1 MISQFFRRLGLGE
14 SKSNGNGE
22 GTLLKAIS
30 SSADERPLRAELFS
44 ISQLE
49 RHAKS
54 LAGWHRIVPVRAGRF
69 IFRRPS
75 QLLPRLA
82 ANEAV
87 FQAEYEQLTAALKR
101 GRRMTPAAEWFI
113 DNYYLIEEQIRTARV
128 HLPRGYSHEL
138 PQLANGPSTGLPRV
152 YDIALELISHVD
164 GRIDVESIRA
174 FVASYES
181 ISPLRLGELW
191 AIPIMLRM
199 ALLENL
205 RRVVLRQA
213 AGRRD
218 AERADRWVE
227 RMLEMSASEPGK
239 LVLVLADIVREDP
252 PLTSEFVAAF
262 ASRLR
267 GSSAALA
274 MPVNWLEQRLAEQAR
289 TMEQVFQEAS
299 QGQAADQ
306 VSIGNSIGSLRLL
319 AATDWREFVEATSAV
334 ESTLRGEAA
343 GVYAAMDFSTRDR
356 YRHAVEEIA
365 RRSLMSEE
373 QVAAAAVEL
382 ARAKSSKPTDR
393 AGHVGYFLI
402 DRGRRELER
411 AVGMRRSLTN
421 WIVHKRRRFAFP
433 IYASAIALMSCA
445 VAALAW
451 WWSVQH
457 GFHGWRLAVMT
468 VLAGFCSSRAVIAMV
483 QWMATL
489 MVGPRP
495 LPRMDYSKKGIPPDC
510 RTAVVVPTMLTSE
523 AEIDDLLEELEIR
536 YLASRDPSLS
546 FVLLSD
552 FRDAEQETTPQDAP
566 LLEQARSG
574 INGLNAKYGDVDGGC
589 FFLFHRPRRW
599 NERDR
604 VWMGWER
611 KRGKLEEFN
620 AHLRGKPAQ
629 FQEIVGPVERLTD
642 VKYVITLDTDTQLP
656 RDAARQL
663 VGTLAHPL
671 NRPHYDEKLGR
682 VTEGYGILQPLVA
695 DSLPSSGHSRFAQ
708 LFCGE
713 PGIDPYTRAVS
724 DVYQDVFEEGSYVG
738 KGIYD
743 VDAFQ
748 QAIGQRLPENQIL
761 SHDLLE
767 GSHARAAL
775 VSDVVLYED
784 HPSAYPVDVSRRH
797 RWMRGDWQIAPWL
810 LPSVPGAGGRRTANP
825 ISILSRWKILDN
837 MRRSLIPVAVLAFL
851 IAGWFLPGEAGFNT
865 LLVLGI
871 FFVPS
876 LLTSLEQLTRRMSQL
891 DFGQRVRLIARS
903 VGRQILQECFT
914 FACLPY
920 DAYLSVDAIA
930 RTVVRLLFTR
940 RRLLEWRTTRDA
952 QQSHRNSLPG
962 FFVSMW
968 VQPAV
973 AAAVS
978 VAMLIRHSSVVW
990 ITAPITTI
998 WLAAPAVAWWLS
1010 LPAPTP
1016 VPRLSADDRSFL
1028 RLLARRTWR
1037 FFDTYVTPADNY
1049 LPPDNFQEDPP
1060 QGVAHRTS
1068 PTNMGLSLLANLAA
1082 RDFGYIS
1089 ASNMIDR
1096 AGRTLATMDKLP
1108 RYRGHFYNWY
1118 DTRTLEILRPAYIST
1133 VDSGNLSVHL
1143 LTLAA
1148 GCEGM
1153 DGETIIPATLFDGLD
1168 ATLAAAEET
1177 SPVFE
1182 RLRGDL
1188 RKPPSTL
1195 TATYALL
1202 KKMAA
1207 DANDA
1212 LSAAGSTLGAEPRYW
1227 LTALAD
1233 LCQQFLDDLVRFCP
1247 WVDLALP
1254 RDLPTLSMKALQ
1266 PLIAKLDGWPTLA
1279 EVAAMEKAIREP
1291 IAASEAA
1298 VTAAGDY
1305 FRKLRAAV
1313 ARGAEQAAQRISEL
1327 KNLAVR
1333 CRELADIEYEF
1344 LYDPARRL
1352 LALGYH
1358 VSDHRLDAG
1367 YYDLLASEAR
1377 VSSFVAIAQGQ
1388 LPQEHWFSLGRQV
1401 TWAGGRLALLSW
1413 SGSMF
1418 EYLMPLLVMPTYA
1431 GTVLDE
1437 TYRAI
1442 VKRQIEYG
1450 RERHVPWGISESGY
1464 NKTDAQLNYQY
1475 TAFGI
1480 PGLGFKRGLA
1490 DDLVIAPYASMMAL
1504 MVDPESACANLRTL
1518 ASTVHM
1524 GPCGFYE
1531 AIDYTPQRIPPG
1543 QNSVTIRS
1551 YMVHHQGMGLLSL
1564 AYLLLNQPMQK
1575 RFNSDPAFRATE
1587 LLLHERVPK
1596 TPMVTPHST
1605 EVSLIQTGSGA
1616 AEPQP
1621 TQRVFTTPST
1631 PAPELHLLSNGRYHV
1646 AVTAAG
1652 GGYSKWRDLAVT
1664 RWHEDTTRDCWG
1676 NFCYIRDT
1684 ASGEFW
1690 SAAHQPTLKKPTTY
1704 EATFSQGRAE
1714 FRRRDGD
1721 VETHTEIAVSPEDDI
1736 ELRRVTITNHGDA
1749 RRTIEVTSYAE
1760 VVMAA
1765 AAADAAHP
1773 AFSNLFVQTK
1783 LLRKRQAI
1791 LCTRRPRSAS
1801 ERPPWML
1808 HLMTVNG
1815 RMTAE
1820 PSYETARS
1828 EFLGRRRTTADPA
1841 AMHLPSLLNT
1851 EGSVLDPVVAIRS
1864 TVEID
1869 PNETVRFNL
1878 VTGAAE
1884 TEEAATA
1891 LIEKYCDLHL
1901 ADRVFDLAWTHSQV
1915 ILQQLNITDAD
1926 TQLFARMAG
1935 SILYSNPQ
1943 LRAPG
1948 SVIARNRRG
1957 QSGLWGHSISGDFP
1971 IVLLRIGDQTHIN
1984 LVHQLVAA
1992 HAYWR
1997 VKGLAVDLVIW
2008 NEDQS
2013 GYRQALQ
2020 DQILAIIASRAYTTL
2035 LDKPTGVFV
2044 RRGEQISEEDKV
2056 LMQSVAR
2063 VIISDT
2069 AGTLAEQVN
2078 RRQRLGIS
2086 IGRFNPIQL
2095 SRRAGTA
2102 VAGVGSA
2109 KRDLACFNG
2118 SGGFTRDGR
2127 EYVVTSG
2134 PDRSTPAPWA
2144 NVLANPGF
2152 GTIVSESGGAFTWCE
2167 SAHGYRLTPWHNDW
2181 IGDAGG
2187 EAFYLRDEET
2197 GRFWSPTALPAPG
2210 PWPYTTRHGFGYTV
2224 FEYSDGEISTEM
2236 TTYTAIDAPA
2246 KFVVLKVRNGSGRT
2260 RRLSLTAFFE
2270 LVLGE
2275 HREANQPH
2283 IVTEIDSKTGAILA
2297 RNAYNSEFGERVV
2310 FLDCS
2315 KLQRTV
2321 TGDRTEFLGRNGR
2334 PGDPAAMGRAHLSGR
2349 VGGGL
2354 DPCAAMQA
2362 MFDLA
2367 QGQETEIA
2375 FVFGSGRDLNEARD
2389 LVVRF
2394 GSVESARS
2402 ALSDVWNYWNRTLG
2416 TVRVETPD
2424 APLNYLANGWLLYQ
2438 TLACRIWARSGYYQ
2452 CSGAFGFRDQL
2463 QDACALVHAEPG
2475 LLRAH
2480 LLRCASRQFREG
2492 DVQHWWHLPSGRGVR
2507 TRISD
2512 DFLWLAYAVCRY
2524 VAAIGDTGVLDEKVP
2539 FLDGRPVPLE
2549 EDSYFDLPTRSD
2561 ESATLYEHCVR
2572 AVRHALRFGE
2582 HGLPLM
2588 GTGDWND
2595 GMNLVGAGGKG
2606 ESVWLAFFLYQV
2618 LNDFIPIVRARNDL
2632 SLAESLSAESAKLKA
2647 NIEAHAWDGQW
2658 YRRAYF
2664 DDGRPLGSAEC
2675 PECRIDSLP
2684 QSWAVLSSG
2693 AEAPRARQAME
2704 SLNSLLVNRDLRVI
2718 QLLDPPFDHSDLN
2731 PGYIKGYIPG
2741 VRENGGQYTHAA
2753 IWAVMAFAQA
2763 ARQGSAP
2770 NADRAWEL
2778 FNLINPILHGD
2789 SEAAIRKYKVEPYVA
2804 AGDVYTNLQH
2814 AGRGGWT
2821 WYTGSAGWMYRLI
2834 IESLLGVHLDVDR
2847 LRIAP
2852 VMPQKWESFQIHYRY
2867 RQTPYHILVRNL
2879 GGGGTIV
2886 RRVVCDGAEQADL
2899 TIPLAD
2905 DHREHQ
2911 AEVQIGGNLT
2921 DSGP

>member
-1 MISQFFRRLGLGE
+1 MISHFFRRLGLG
-14 SKSNGNGE
+14 KANSNGNGD
-22 GTLLKAIS
+22 GTLLEAIS
-30 SSADERPLRAELFS
+30 QSAGERPLRAELFS
-44 ISQLE
+44 VSQLE

-54 LAGWHRIVPVRAGRF
+54 LAGWHRIVPVRAGGF
-69 IFRRPS
+69 VFRRRS
-75 QLLPRLA
+75 RLLPRLA

-87 FQAEYEQLTAALKR
+87 FHAEYEQLTAALKR

-138 PQLANGPSTGLPRV
+138 PQLASGPSTGLPRV

-164 GRIDVESIRA
+164 GRIDLESLRA
-174 FVASYES
+174 FVRSYES
-181 ISPLRLGELW
+181 VSPLRLGELW

-218 AERADRWVE
+218 AERAGHWVE
-227 RMLEMSASEPGK
+227 RMLEISASDPGK

-252 PLTSEFVAAF
+252 PLTSEFVAEF
-262 ASRLR
+262 ASGLR

-274 MPVNWLEQRLAEQAR
+274 MPVNWLEHRLAEQER

-306 VSIGNSIGSLRLL
+306 VSIGNSIGSLRLV
-319 AATDWREFVEATSAV
+319 AATDWREFVEATSTV

-343 GVYAAMDFSTRDR
+343 GIYAAMDFSTRDR
-356 YRHAVEEIA
+356 YRHAIEEIA

-382 ARAKSSKPTDR
+382 ARARNDTPTDR

-402 DRGRRELER
+402 DRGRRELHH
-411 AVGMRRSLTN
+411 AVGMRRSLKH
-421 WIVHKRRRFAFP
+421 WVVHKGRQLAFP
-433 IYASAIALMSCA
+433 AYAGAVALFVCA
-445 VAALAW
+445 VAALAFW
-451 WWSVQH
+451 WGSRYGLH
-457 GFHGWRLAVMT
+457 GGTLAMMT
-468 VLAGFCSSRAVIAMV
+468 VLAGFCGSRAAIAIV

-489 MVGPRP
+489 IVHPRS
-495 LPRMDYSKKGIPPDC
+495 LPRMDFSKNGIPPDC
-510 RTAVVVPTMLTSE
+510 RTAVVVPTLLTSE

-546 FVLLSD
+546 FVLLTD
-552 FRDAEQETTPQDAP
+552 FRDAEEETTPQDAP
-566 LLEQARSG
+566 LLEQARTG
-574 INGLNAKYGDVDGGC
+574 INALNAKYGDIDGGS
-589 FFLFHRPRRW
+589 FFLFHRARRW
-599 NERDR
+599 NERER

-620 AHLRGKPAQ
+620 AHLRGKAAR
-629 FQEIVGPVERLTD
+629 FQEIVGPAERLKN
-642 VKYVITLDTDTQLP
+642 VKYVITLDSDTQLP

-671 NRPHYDEKLGR
+671 NRPHYDEKIGR

-695 DSLPSSGHSRFAQ
+695 DGLPSCNNSRFAQ

-748 QAIGQRLPENQIL
+748 KAIGERLPENQIL

-775 VSDVVLYED
+775 VSDVVLYEE

-797 RWMRGDWQIAPWL
+797 RWIRGDWQIAPWL
-810 LPSVPGAGGRRTANP
+810 LPSVPGAGGRPSHNP
-825 ISILSRWKILDN
+825 ISMLSRWKILDN
-837 MRRSLIPVAVLAFL
+837 MRRSLISVAVLAL
-851 IAGWFLPGEAGFNT
+851 LVAGWFLPGQAGFDT

-871 FFVPS
+871 FFIPS
-876 LLTSLEQLTRRMSQL
+876 LLTSLEQLTRQMSQL
-891 DFGQRVRLIARS
+891 HFGQRVRLIARS
-903 VGRQILQECFT
+903 VGRQIMQECFT

-940 RRLLEWRTTRDA
+940 RRLLEWRTTRDV

-962 FFVSMW
+962 FYVSMW

-978 VAMLIRHSSVVW
+978 VAMAKWERSVVG
-990 ITAPITTI
+990 ISAPITTI

-1010 LPAPTP
+1010 LPVTSAA
-1016 VPRLSADDRSFL
+1016 PRLSADDRSFL
-1028 RLLARRTWR
+1028 GLLARRTWR
-1037 FFDTYVTPADNY
+1037 FFDTYITAADNF

-1068 PTNMGLSLLANLAA
+1068 PTNMGLTLMANLAA

-1089 ASNMIDR
+1089 AGKMIER
-1096 AGRTLATMDKLP
+1096 TGNTLAAMDKLQ
-1108 RYRGHFYNWY
+1108 RYRGHFFNWY
-1118 DTRTLEILRPAYIST
+1118 DTRTLETLRPAYVST
-1133 VDSGNLSVHL
+1133 VDSGNLAAHL

-1153 DGETIIPATLFDGLD
+1153 DREAIIPKSLFDGLD
-1168 ATLAAAEET
+1168 STLAAAEDA
-1177 SPVFE
+1177 SPLFE

-1188 RKPPSTL
+1188 RNPPRTL
-1195 TATYALL
+1195 SATYALL
-1202 KKMAA
+1202 HKMAA
-1207 DANDA
+1207 EADSA
-1212 LSAAGSTLGAEPRYW
+1212 LGAAGSTSGTESRYW

-1233 LCQQFLDDLVRFCP
+1233 QCRQFSDELAMFCP
-1247 WVDLALP
+1247 WINLAPALN
-1254 RDLPTLSMKALQ
+1254 SKGLQ
-1266 PLIAKLDGWPTLA
+1266 PLLGQLDEWPTLGD
-1279 EVAAMEKAIREP
+1279 VAAMEKVIREP
-1291 IAASEAA
+1291 MAAAEAA
-1298 VTAAGDY
+1298 AGTTAD
-1305 FRKLRAAV
+1305 FLRNLRAAV
-1313 ARGAEQAAQRISEL
+1313 ARGAEQAAQRISEF

-1344 LYDPARRL
+1344 LYDGARRL

-1358 VSDHRLDAG
+1358 VSDHRLDPG

-1437 TYRAI
+1437 TYRAV

-1450 RERHVPWGISESGY
+1450 QERHIPWGISESGY

-1490 DDLVIAPYASMMAL
+1490 DELVVAPYASMMAL

-1518 ASTVHM
+1518 ASAGRM

-1531 AIDYTPQRIPPG
+1531 AIDYTPSRLPPG
-1543 QNSVTIRS
+1543 QSSVTIRS

-1564 AYLLLNQPMQK
+1564 AYLLLDQPMQR

-1596 TPMVTPHST
+1596 TPLVTPHPT
-1605 EVSLIQTGSGA
+1605 EVSMMQAGSA
-1616 AEPQP
+1616 STEAQP
-1621 TQRVFTTPST
+1621 SQRIFNTPST
-1631 PAPELHLLSNGRYHV
+1631 PAPEVHLLSNGRYHV

-1664 RWHEDTTRDCWG
+1664 RWHEDATRDCWG
-1676 NFCYIRDT
+1676 NFCFIRDT
-1684 ASGEFW
+1684 AGGEFW

-1721 VETHTEIAVSPEDDI
+1721 IEAHTEIAVSPEDDI
-1736 ELRRVTITNHGDA
+1736 ELRRLTITNHGDA
-1749 RRTIEVTSYAE
+1749 RHTIEVTSYAE
-1760 VVMAA
+1760 VVLANS
-1765 AAADAAHP
+1765 AADAAHP

-1783 LLRKRQAI
+1783 LLRRRQAI

-1801 ERPPWML
+1801 ERPPWMV

-1815 RMTAE
+1815 STVAE
-1820 PSYETARS
+1820 ASYETARA
-1828 EFLGRRRTTADPA
+1828 EFLGRRRTAADPA
-1841 AMHLPSLLNT
+1841 AMHVPNLVNT
-1851 EGSVLDPVVAIRS
+1851 EGSVLDPIVAIRS
-1864 TVEID
+1864 IVAIG
-1869 PNETVRFNL
+1869 PNETARFNL

-1891 LIEKYCDLHL
+1891 LVEKYCDPHL
-1901 ADRVFDLAWTHSQV
+1901 ADRVFELAWTHSQV

-1926 TQLFARMAG
+1926 TQLFGRMAG
-1935 SILYSNPQ
+1935 SILYSNPL

-1957 QSGLWGHSISGDFP
+1957 QSGLWGHSISGDLP
-1971 IVLLRIGDQTHIN
+1971 IVLLRIGDQAHIH
-1984 LVHQLVAA
+1984 LVRQLVAA

-2035 LDKPTGVFV
+2035 LDKPAGVFV
-2044 RRGEQISEEDKV
+2044 RRGEQISEEDKI

-2063 VIISDT
+2063 VMISDT
-2069 AGTLAEQVN
+2069 GGTLAEQVN
-2078 RRQRLGIS
+2078 RRQRVGIS
-2086 IGRFNPIQL
+2086 VGRFSPVQP

-2102 VAGVGSA
+2102 VSGVGSP

-2118 SGGFTRDGR
+2118 SGGFTRDGH
-2127 EYVVTSG
+2127 EYVVISR
-2134 PDRSTPAPWA
+2134 PDRSTPAPWV
-2144 NVLANPGF
+2144 NVLANQGF

-2167 SAHGYRLTPWHNDW
+2167 SAHGFRLTPWNNDW
-2181 IGDAGG
+2181 IGDASG
-2187 EAFYLRDEET
+2187 EAFYVRDEES

-2210 PWPYTTRHGFGYTV
+2210 PWPYTTRHGFGYTT

-2236 TTYTAIDAPA
+2236 TTYAAVDAPV
-2246 KFVVLKVRNGSGRT
+2246 KFVVLKVRNGSGRA

-2275 HREANQPH
+2275 RRSANQPH
-2283 IVTEIDSKTGAILA
+2283 IVTELDSKTGALMA
-2297 RNAYNSEFGERVV
+2297 RNPYNSEFSERVV

-2315 KLQRTV
+2315 RLQRTM
-2321 TGDRTEFLGRNGR
+2321 TGDRQEFLGRNGR
-2334 PGDPAAMGRAHLSGR
+2334 PGEPAAMARAHLSGR
-2349 VGGGL
+2349 VGAGL

-2389 LVVRF
+2389 LIVRF
-2394 GSVESARS
+2394 GGVEAARS
-2402 ALSDVWNYWNRTLG
+2402 ALTEVWNYWNRTLG
-2416 TVRVETPD
+2416 AVRVETPD
-2424 APLNYLANGWLLYQ
+2424 ASLNYLANGWLLYQ
-2438 TLACRIWARSGYYQ
+2438 TLACRFWARSGYYQ

-2475 LLRAH
+2475 ILRAH
-2480 LLRCASRQFREG
+2480 LLRCAGRQFREG

-2512 DFLWLAYAVCRY
+2512 DFLWLPYAVCRY
-2524 VAAIGDTGVLDEKVP
+2524 VAAVGDTGVLDEKAP
-2539 FLDGRPVPLE
+2539 FLEGRPVRLD
-2549 EDSYFDLPTRSD
+2549 EDSYYDLPARSD

-2572 AVRHALRFGE
+2572 AVKHGLRFGE

-2595 GMNLVGAGGKG
+2595 GMNLVGEHGKG
-2606 ESVWLAFFLYQV
+2606 ESVWLAFFLYDV
-2618 LNDFIPIVRARNDL
+2618 LNQFIPIVRARSDPA
-2632 SLAESLSAESAKLKA
+2632 LAESFSEEAARLKRS
-2647 NIEAHAWDGQW
+2647 IEDHAWDGAW

-2664 DDGRPLGSAEC
+2664 DDGQPLGSADSV
-2675 PECRIDSLP
+2675 ECRIDSLP
-2684 QSWAVLSSG
+2684 QSWAVLSSA
-2693 AEAPRARQAME
+2693 AEASRARQAME
-2704 SLNSLLVNRDLRVI
+2704 SLDARLVNRDLRVI

-2731 PGYIKGYIPG
+2731 PGYIKGYVPG

-2753 IWAVMAFAQA
+2753 VWAVMAFAQG
-2763 ARQGSAP
+2763 ARDGITRDPQ
-2770 NADRAWEL
+2770 RAWEL
-2778 FNLINPILHGD
+2778 FNLINPIHHGD

-2834 IESLLGVHLDVDR
+2834 IESLLGLSLDVNR
-2847 LRIAP
+2847 LRVAP
-2852 VMPQKWESFQIHYRY
+2852 VMPEKWESFQIHYRY
-2867 RQTPYHILVRNL
+2867 RQTLYHILVRNH
-2879 GGGGTIV
+2879 GGGGTSV
-2886 RRVVCDGAEQADL
+2886 RRVVCDGLEQADK
-2899 TIPLAD
+2899 TIPLSD
-2905 DHREHQ
+2905 DQREHR
-2911 AEVQIGGNLT
+2911 AEVEIGDNL
-2921 DSGP
+2921 PA